1 MLVIAEI
8 AIIIGNRLSEASRD
22 YHRDHYDHDH
32 QHDHHD
38 QDHGHDDDGAEGRC
52 VACICNGISASA
64 PHLPQTNGGGRKI
77 S

>member
-1 MLVIAEI
+1 MMVIAEM
-8 AIIIGNRLSEASRD
+8 AIILGNLLNEASID
-22 YHRDHYDHDH
+22 YHRDHHDDHDH
-32 QHDHHD
+32 QHHH
-38 QDHGHDDDGAEGRC
+38 HGHDDDGAEGRC